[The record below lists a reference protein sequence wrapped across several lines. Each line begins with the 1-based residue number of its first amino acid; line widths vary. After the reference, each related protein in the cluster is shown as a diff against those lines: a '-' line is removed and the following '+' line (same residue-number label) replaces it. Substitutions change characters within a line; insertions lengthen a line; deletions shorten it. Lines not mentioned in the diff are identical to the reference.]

1 MSTAFKQDLL
11 LDFDALR
18 EAQIFQP
25 NKQDILLGSKFGF
38 ELGFELVV
46 IWVVF
51 LDIWHLS
58 LGFESGFGLGF
69 DLVLS
74 WVLGVDSELGFWV

>member
-38 ELGFELVV
+38 EFGFELVV

-51 LDIWHLS
+51 LT
-58 LGFESGFGLGF
+58 F
-69 DLVLS
+69 DV
-74 WVLGVDSELGFWV
+74 